1 MKIKLAVITKDKDIA
16 NSALK
21 STNKDIAEI
30 VFFKN
35 EPTPE
40 QLMKYKFDV
49 VIFDKKINEKWLTA
63 FENIKHINIK
73 TIFIVIVDTLAI
85 DEIKTGFKKGV
96 YEILKRHVEHKDLI
110 KAFANAVNTA
120 AILKSNEKIHKY
132 CKHYLNFIL
141 PTDVDLV
148 NETVLQIIET
158 AKLTGF
164 IKDKEIESNLR
175 LAYTEA
181 IINAMIHGNKSVF
194 EKKVVINGE
203 ITNKLIKI
211 VISDEGKGYDISSID
226 NPLDNEN
233 LLKSSGRGLYL
244 IKAITDEVIL
254 KNNGSQIIL
263 INRKE

>member
-1 MKIKLAVITKDKDIA
+1 
-16 NSALK
+16 
-21 STNKDIAEI
+21 
-30 VFFKN
+30 
-35 EPTPE
+35 
-40 QLMKYKFDV
+40 
-49 VIFDKKINEKWLTA
+49 
-63 FENIKHINIK
+63 
-73 TIFIVIVDTLAI
+73 
-85 DEIKTGFKKGV
+85 
-96 YEILKRHVEHKDLI
+96 LI
-110 KAFANAVNTA
+110 KAFSNAVNTA
-120 AILKSNEKIHKY
+120 VILKSNEKIHKY
-132 CKHYLNFIL
+132 CEHLLKFIL

-148 NETVLQIIET
+148 NETVLHIIET

-181 IINAMIHGNKSVF
+181 IINAMVHGNNSNF
-194 EKKVVINGE
+194 EKKVTINGE

-233 LLKSSGRGLYL
+233 LLKSSGRGIYL
-244 IKAITDEVIL
+244 IKAIADEVIL